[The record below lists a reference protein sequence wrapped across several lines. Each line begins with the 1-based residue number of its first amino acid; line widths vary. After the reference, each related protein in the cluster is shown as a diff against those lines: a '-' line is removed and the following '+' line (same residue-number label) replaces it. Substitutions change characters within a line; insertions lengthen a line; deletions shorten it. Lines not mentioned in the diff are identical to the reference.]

1 MSELTL
7 TENQIGQFSIL
18 NQLVES
24 AEPSFSKI
32 FTYDNLI
39 NECHILNTIES
50 SIPESTRFNLHF
62 DMIFNGTLTNY
73 YKNMTSGTN
82 YILEAARKI
91 FPNSQHITESIEN
104 FKEYL
109 SSLITEESL
118 ALAMPTG
125 AMSPGGVDAALS
137 GGALQ
142 AKTDSGFWGTL
153 KKLWNA
159 VTEGGSPIGILQF
172 VIDIIGVVGD
182 FIFPGVGVVADIINA
197 IIYAIRG
204 EWMLC
209 AISVV
214 AAIFIGVGD
223 SLKLLKFAAKPAE
236 KVMVALAK
244 KGGTKEA
251 AELIGKMGAKER
263 GPVVKLLTSISG
275 FIGGALGKATSF
287 LGKFIQ
293 AFGKVTKWIPG
304 LGGALNWIFKG
315 LGETLSK
322 FGDKMTLFSSNLKL
336 MKTGAKEAA
345 AMSMQNAVKAGGNL
359 VVDGDWIKIVSNK
372 GKVLGKYPA
381 SAAAKLSAEQTLSLA
396 TKKAGKKGANILY
409 KNGDDFVKTSK
420 TFNNPAVQQSFR
432 KRAYAYLDTTY
443 LKRATRQL
451 KTLPFFIGKQ
461 IYKLI
466 FNQEWTDGHSNWTR
480 AEVLGHGDGAM
491 NGWIDDQLKKKRKET
506 GAVYVPSLELD
517 SDDQETYD
525 RVTAYQNNLAKLTGE
540 PNIMQVIT
548 KNYDH
553 GGAHEEFDNFFKLVA
568 SGEVKRGDA
577 NDKIDHTI
585 ASDLDKTIAANT
597 PSSTEKTAEVTP
609 YSSSPKF
616 ESQTVFSF
624 ADFKK

>member
-1 MSELTL
+1 
-7 TENQIGQFSIL
+7 
-18 NQLVES
+18 
-24 AEPSFSKI
+24 
-32 FTYDNLI
+32 
-39 NECHILNTIES
+39 
-50 SIPESTRFNLHF
+50 
-62 DMIFNGTLTNY
+62 MIFNGTLTNY
-73 YKNMTSGTN
+73 YKDMTSGTN

-109 SSLITEESL
+109 GSLITEESL
-118 ALAMPTG
+118 TLAMPTG
-125 AMSPGGVDAALS
+125 AMSPGGVNAALT
-137 GGALQ
+137 GGILK

-153 KKLWNA
+153 KMLWNA
-159 VTEGGSPIGILQF
+159 VTEGGSPLGILQF
-172 VIDIIGVVGD
+172 IIDIIGLVGD

-197 IIYAIRG
+197 IIYAIRR

-209 AISVV
+209 AISVI

-251 AELIGKMGAKER
+251 AEIIGKMGAKER

-345 AMSMQNAVKAGGNL
+345 AASIDATLKSGGDFVFDGPWVK
-359 VVDGDWIKIVSNK
+359 VFNK
-372 GKVLGKYPA
+372 EGKQIGKYPTKQFEKISGEALA
-381 SAAAKLSAEQTLSLA
+381 SLAAK
-396 TKKAGKKGANILY
+396 KGGKKGANILY

-420 TFNNPAVQQSFR
+420 TFNSPAVQASMR
-432 KRAYAYLDTTY
+432 KRAYSFFDTTPFW
-443 LKRATRQL
+443 KGSRRFV
-451 KTLPFFIGKQ
+451 KDLPFFLGKQ

-466 FNQEWTDGHSNWTR
+466 FNQEWTEGHSNWTR
-480 AEVLGHGDGAM
+480 SEVLGHGDASM

-506 GAVYVPSLELD
+506 GAAYIPSLELD

-525 RVTAYQNNLAKLTGE
+525 RVIAYQNNLAKLTGE